1 MKKILVIALIFCT
14 SLVFAET
21 DPRVKPEDDKLI
33 KSEDDNDSES
43 LSFTEEPMEE
53 EVVEDQAFLDLLK
66 TAIAPEL
73 HSLDTPTEEETKPVH
88 NPLAFVSEEELA
100 KEEVEKFRKLYLSP
114 KWSTLLKAYLESAME
129 YRLYVRKAIQDAQM
143 PEMLEYLPVVE
154 SNYKTAAKSR
164 SGAIGM
170 WQFMANSVWPFLT
183 LNDFVDERLDP
194 WKSTDAA
201 LKKLT
206 DNYNYFN
213 DWLLAIGAYNCGV
226 GAMSKAIKKA
236 GGEKN
241 FWYLAENGYLSKQ
254 TAEYVPK
261 LIAIADLAINSQYY
275 GIDIPSHDEEFEML
289 ENEKNGN
296 FDYITVKKAYSLNQ
310 LAQEMRLDNA
320 TLKRL
325 NPSYTMGMTHPSKQS
340 EIRLPLGMKQSA
352 LDALE
357 NITPVEFPI
366 KYKVEAGDSLWSI
379 SRRYKTTVQAICEL
393 NDIKENAIL
402 KIGKILYIPSK

>member
-21 DPRVKPEDDKLI
+21 DPRVKPEDD
-33 KSEDDNDSES
+33 NDSES

-53 EVVEDQAFLDLLK
+53 EVVEDQAFLELLK
-66 TAIAPEL
+66 TAVVPEL
-73 HSLDTPTEEETKPVH
+73 HSLDTPQQEETKIVH
-88 NPLAFVSEEELA
+88 TPLSFVSEEELA

-154 SNYKTAAKSR
+154 SNYKTSAKSR

-236 GGEKN
+236 GGEK
-241 FWYLAENGYLSKQ
+241 
-254 TAEYVPK
+254 K
-261 LIAIADLAINSQYY
+261 LLVSC
-275 GIDIPSHDEEFEML
+275 
-289 ENEKNGN
+289 
-296 FDYITVKKAYSLNQ
+296 
-310 LAQEMRLDNA
+310 R
-320 TLKRL
+320 KRL
-325 NPSYTMGMTHPSKQS
+325 SFKTDSRICSKTHC
-340 EIRLPLGMKQSA
+340 
-352 LDALE
+352 
-357 NITPVEFPI
+357 N
-366 KYKVEAGDSLWSI
+366 
-379 SRRYKTTVQAICEL
+379 C
-393 NDIKENAIL
+393 
-402 KIGKILYIPSK
+402 